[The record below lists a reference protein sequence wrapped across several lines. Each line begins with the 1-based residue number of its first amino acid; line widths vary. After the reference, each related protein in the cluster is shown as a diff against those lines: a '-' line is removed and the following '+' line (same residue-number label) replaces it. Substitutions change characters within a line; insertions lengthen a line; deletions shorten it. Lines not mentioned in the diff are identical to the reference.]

1 MPALTWVAERGALM
15 TEPPRN
21 PDGLVLVVEDDR
33 NQILF
38 LKRAFGRLRISSP
51 LHVVSDGQQA
61 VLFLSDKRHP
71 PPALVLLD
79 LMVPRVR
86 GLKVLEWMRLQP
98 DLRETP
104 VVIVTTSIEPEDR
117 RRADELGVIAYLCKP
132 VFADGLRELLDMVP
146 WLVPAGRERSR

>member
-1 MPALTWVAERGALM
+1 LVAERGVALM
-15 TEPPRN
+15 TEQPRN
-21 PDGLVLVVEDDR
+21 PDGLVLMVEDDR

-38 LKRAFGRLRISSP
+38 LKRAFGKLRIPNP

-61 VLFLSDKRHP
+61 VLFLSDKSHP

-98 DLRETP
+98 ELRETP
-104 VVIVTTSIEPEDR
+104 VVIVTTSIEPADR
-117 RRADELGVIAYLCKP
+117 RRADDLGVLAYLCKP
-132 VFADGLRELLDMVP
+132 VFAEGLRELMDMVP
-146 WLVPAGRERSR
+146 WLVPAGREPSR